1 MAPTNE
7 QRILITQAT
16 PGMVLAQPVI
26 LPNKVRLCARGT
38 VLSEVLIT
46 RLMIRGL
53 KRIYVQGSNLPGRNR
68 VQFNESIE
76 QLHERFSR
84 TTQVPTMVSLKIIV
98 ERVMVKY
105 L

>member
-7 QRILITQAT
+7 QRILITQAI

-26 LPNKVRLCARGT
+26 LPNKVTLCARGT

-53 KRIYVQGSNLPGRNR
+53 KRIYVQGRDLPGPNR
-68 VQFNESIE
+68 ARFNESIE

-84 TTQVPTMVSLKIIV
+84 TTQIPTMVSLRIIV